1 MKEWLDVLLIKRG
14 LAPSRERAKAYIMEG
29 VVFVNGQREDKAG
42 STFDEEKIR
51 TLEVHADPI
60 PFVSRGGLKLAR
72 ALEFFEIDVTDA
84 VCLDIGASTGGFT
97 DCLLQN
103 KARCVY
109 SVDSGTN
116 QLDWKL
122 RSDPRVVS
130 MEQTN
135 FRYLTAAD
143 FPEGVRFDFCCADV
157 SFISLTKVLPPAVP
171 LLKDGARI
179 VCLVK
184 PQFEAGREHVG
195 KNGIVRDPQVQEETV
210 RRIAAFGEEIGLS
223 AVGRTDSPILGSKG
237 NREFL
242 LYFIKDGE
250 K

>member
-1 MKEWLDVLLIKRG
+1 M
-14 LAPSRERAKAYIMEG
+14 
-29 VVFVNGQREDKAG
+29 
-42 STFDEEKIR
+42 
-51 TLEVHADPI
+51 
-60 PFVSRGGLKLAR
+60 
-72 ALEFFEIDVTDA
+72 
-84 VCLDIGASTGGFT
+84 
-97 DCLLQN
+97 
-103 KARCVY
+103 
-109 SVDSGTN
+109 
-116 QLDWKL
+116 
-122 RSDPRVVS
+122 VS

-157 SFISLTKVLPPAVP
+157 SFIYLTKVLPPAVP